1 MRSPKS
7 SIGSPLAACAPF
19 LCMTAIAAAQ
29 TPILDDQKSMSKWA
43 EDTVDLGMIKQACG
57 GYYFVETGAADRTFE
72 WYVNWGVDHFGS
84 DVFKNEFDR
93 QFAGAVS
100 AIKAAGS
107 GEAWCLRATA
117 NALRLSL
124 PTLFWKPK

>member
-1 MRSPKS
+1 M
-7 SIGSPLAACAPF
+7 IAV
-19 LCMTAIAAAQ
+19 AAAH
-29 TPILDDQKSMSKWA
+29 TPLQDDQKSLSKWA

-84 DVFKNEFDR
+84 DIFKKEFDS

-100 AIKAAGS
+100 TIKAAGS
-107 GEAWCLRATA
+107 GEAWCLRAKE

-124 PTLFWKPK
+124 PTLFREPQ